1 MSDRHRSDHRTLPP
15 VLGMR
20 NENSQGTYLIY
31 DMKHFLIIGIFLV
44 FGLIV
49 GEASAQ
55 SKIRSQGAK
64 RDRKPPS
71 FVLYPSV
78 WERVDIQTQKECD
91 DWPEGCAKQF
101 LRGAGIELGLS
112 PRFRVYRIG
121 EREGRN
127 LTVVIVTTKVADDD
141 SVSGIRYRLAISLGD
156 VEDNSFKLETLGR
169 QYTCVRGHKFWGK
182 DLCP

>member
-1 MSDRHRSDHRTLPP
+1 MK
-15 VLGMR
+15 VL
-20 NENSQGTYLIY
+20 S
-31 DMKHFLIIGIFLV
+31 IIGVILLV
-44 FGLIV
+44 GTFAVSG
-49 GEASAQ
+49 SAQ
-55 SKIRSQGAK
+55 SNARSKATKGKQ
-64 RDRKPPS
+64 RLPS
-71 FVLYPSV
+71 SVLQAGL
-78 WERVDIQTQKECD
+78 WERVDVLAQPECD

-101 LRGAGIELGLS
+101 LRGAGIELGSS
-112 PRFRVYRIG
+112 PKFRVYCIG

-156 VEDNSFKLETLGR
+156 VEDNTFKLETLGR